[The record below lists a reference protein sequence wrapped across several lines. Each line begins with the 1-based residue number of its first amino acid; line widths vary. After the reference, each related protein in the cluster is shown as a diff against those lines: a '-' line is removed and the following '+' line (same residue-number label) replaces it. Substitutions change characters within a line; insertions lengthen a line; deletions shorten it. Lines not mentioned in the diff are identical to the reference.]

1 MESRRMVI
9 RTAGGRIS
17 ILAAGIVASGQA
29 LAAQSLVDVDWRSYL
44 DWHSYTDWQLG
55 LLVGSAALL
64 VVALILK
71 IFREAKEARESEPE
85 ETGGLLMRRIGTM
98 PLEPARSAEH

>member
-1 MESRRMVI
+1 MESRMLT

-17 ILAAGIVASGQA
+17 ILAAGIAASGRA

-55 LLVGSAALL
+55 LLGGSAALL

-71 IFREAKEARESEPE
+71 IVRDAREARDSEPE
-85 ETGGLLMRRIGTM
+85 GTGGLLLRRIGTM
-98 PLEPARSAEH
+98 PLEPARAEH